1 MIMGEYNNP
10 LSYWSLRTK
19 NRYTYVRVEQNT
31 VNKVDN
37 EPNRILPVIVKEYS
51 LFSSTYETFIIKHY
65 VLPED
70 K

>member
-10 LSYWSLRTK
+10 LSYWSLRIK

-37 EPNRILPVIVKEYS
+37 EPNRILPIIVKEYS

>member
-10 LSYWSLRTK
+10 LSYWSLRIK